1 MAVRKTVLL
10 ARDCGDGAAHGSD
23 KLLIIGGF
31 GTYVMHRA
39 CACGI
44 GRCDASCMASQSEW
58 RLPPRTRPSTVTR
71 ASNASQSGTESIQ
84 LPTMPAGGGPTS
96 CHFSSPNALAVSHIL
111 QCF

>member
-39 CACGI
+39 A
-44 GRCDASCMASQSEW
+44 
-58 RLPPRTRPSTVTR
+58 L
-71 ASNASQSGTESIQ
+71 
-84 LPTMPAGGGPTS
+84 GGVMRRVWHHSLNGD
-96 CHFSSPNALAVSHIL
+96 CHQEQGLV
-111 QCF
+111 Q